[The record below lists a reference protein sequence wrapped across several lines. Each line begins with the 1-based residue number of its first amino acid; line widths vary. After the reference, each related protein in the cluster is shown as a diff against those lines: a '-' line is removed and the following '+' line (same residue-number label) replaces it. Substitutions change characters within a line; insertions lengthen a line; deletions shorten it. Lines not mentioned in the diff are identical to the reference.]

1 MIENLTKQQVLL
13 VSTALK
19 TYYKLIITTTTIIK
33 VSSYLFNITYNNDN
47 PIYVRI
53 TLNKYIR
60 VYISNFSLL
69 L

>member
-19 TYYKLIITTTTIIK
+19 TYYKLIITTTTII
-33 VSSYLFNITYNNDN
+33 NDN